1 MNRVM
6 ITGAGPQRGLA
17 LEVKGRHVQ
26 LLDEKGEPALFS
38 KAECHAATYGQNNA
52 AYRAMMA
59 LLDPQRLKE
68 VKSC

>member
-17 LEVKGRHVQ
+17 LIVKGRELP
-26 LLDEKGEPALFS
+26 LLDGNGELVLFS

-52 AYRAMMA
+52 VFRAMKA
-59 LLDPQRLKE
+59 LLEPERLK
-68 VKSC
+68 SC